1 MYFNYYLRFV
11 FYNAGLYIYIQDYV
25 LIQWYWYVSSSG
37 LGMPDT
43 LKDHFDLLVKHDI
56 IPNDSGKK
64 LQAMVEFRNIAVHE
78 YQNIDNEILKSI
90 LQNNLRDIEEFYKI
104 ILIKFEWYTKYIIQ
118 NPTFV
123 IHHSQLIFISLFT
136 VHSSLLSVH

>member
-1 MYFNYYLRFV
+1 MVDRDILIEKVSIIQRCLKRINDV
-11 FYNAGLYIYIQDYV
+11 TGLS
-25 LIQWYWYVSSSG
+25 VSSLDSVDVQDIFVLNLQRAIQAAIDIAAHIIAFQG

-64 LQAMVEFRNIAVHE
+64 LQAMVDIAVHE

-104 ILIKFEWYTKYIIQ
+104 ILTKFE
-118 NPTFV
+118 
-123 IHHSQLIFISLFT
+123 
-136 VHSSLLSVH
+136 

>member
-64 LQAMVEFRNIAVHE
+64 LQAMVGFRNIAVHE

-90 LQNNLRDIEEFYKI
+90 LQNNLRDIEESYKI
-104 ILIKFEWYTKYIIQ
+104 ILTKFE
-118 NPTFV
+118 
-123 IHHSQLIFISLFT
+123 
-136 VHSSLLSVH
+136 

>member
-1 MYFNYYLRFV
+1 MVDRDILIEKVSIIQRCLKRINDVTELSIDSLDSVDVQDIFV
-11 FYNAGLYIYIQDYV
+11 LNLQRAIQAAID
-25 LIQWYWYVSSSG
+25 IAAHIIAFQG

-64 LQAMVEFRNIAVHE
+64 LQAMVGFRNIAVHE

-104 ILIKFEWYTKYIIQ
+104 ILTKFE
-118 NPTFV
+118 
-123 IHHSQLIFISLFT
+123 
-136 VHSSLLSVH
+136 